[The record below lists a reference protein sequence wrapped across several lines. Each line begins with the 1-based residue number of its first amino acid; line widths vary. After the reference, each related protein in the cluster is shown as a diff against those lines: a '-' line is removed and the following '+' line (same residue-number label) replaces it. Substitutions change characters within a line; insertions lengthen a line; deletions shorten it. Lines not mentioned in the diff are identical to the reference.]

1 MNQIQTIC
9 ESGMHFICDSRDTFF
24 VEKYVHDARLQGV
37 KAVEFIKRRKS
48 GLIFLVEAKASA
60 PHPEG
65 TLQGKFKEFID
76 EVAQKAIDG
85 FSLLFSVIT
94 SRRKVELGEFLTSI
108 DYAKVNF
115 CLVLVIKNHEK
126 EWLPNVQDA
135 LKEYL
140 RHFYTAWDWGSRP
153 VLVLNE
159 EMAARYGLILT
170 PTDESE

>member
-1 MNQIQTIC
+1 MSTVQTIC
-9 ESGMHFICDSRDTFF
+9 ESGMYFICDPCDTFF
-24 VEKYVHDARLQGV
+24 VEKYAQDA
-37 KAVEFIKRRKS
+37 
-48 GLIFLVEAKASA
+48 GLRSVMVEAKTSA

-65 TLQGKFKEFID
+65 ISKAKFKEFIG

-94 SRRKVELGEFLTSI
+94 SRRKVELGEFLASI
-108 DYAKVNF
+108 DYAKANF

-135 LKEYL
+135 LREYL
-140 RHFYTAWDWGSRP
+140 RHFYTAWNWGSLP

-159 EMAARYGLILT
+159 EMAARCGLILA
-170 PTDESE
+170 PVNESE

>member
-1 MNQIQTIC
+1 MSTVQTIC
-9 ESGMHFICDSRDTFF
+9 ESGMYFIYDPCDTFF
-24 VEKYVHDARLQGV
+24 VEKYAQDAGLRSV
-37 KAVEFIKRRKS
+37 KVVEFIRKRKAD
-48 GLIFLVEAKASA
+48 LIVMVEAKTSA

-65 TLQGKFKEFID
+65 ISKGKFKEFIG

-94 SRRKVELGEFLTSI
+94 SRRKVELGEFLASI
-108 DYAKVNF
+108 DYAKANF

-135 LKEYL
+135 LREYL
-140 RHFYTAWDWGSRP
+140 RHFYTAWNWGSLP

-159 EMAARYGLILT
+159 EMAARCGLILAT
-170 PTDESE
+170 VDESE